1 MTERSVFMNMK
12 EINLL
17 YKETIEKKFEE
28 NLRSSKVSQDYL
40 ESSTAKYKGRTIYSL
55 YMPKL
60 FTDEDVAY
68 LKEKSE
74 TMYRI
79 LVKVMQEYFEK
90 EDYRELFG
98 FDDELKEL
106 ILKRPPYYCLLP
118 ICRLDIFLNEE
129 DRSFKYCEFNADGSS
144 SMNEDRELNIA
155 LKLTQ
160 AYKDLTEEY
169 EFYSFEL
176 FDSWVKTFMDIYNTS
191 PLKVDNPHIA
201 ITDFLEKG
209 CSIEEFTEFKK
220 AFERAG
226 YSAEI
231 CEIRNFTF
239 DGESLISPTG
249 RKVDAI
255 YRRAVTTD
263 IMHNKAQVQP
273 FLNAV
278 KQNKVCLIGDFC
290 TQIIH
295 NKILFYILHMDRTK
309 QFLTAEEAEYID
321 SHIPK
326 TVKLND
332 RYINELNVL
341 STKDR
346 WIIKPEDSY
355 GAKGVYAGI
364 HFTDGQ
370 WASLIDKHKNSDYI
384 IQEFIMPYPSYNIDF
399 KKKHPEFKLYSN
411 LTGMYMYG
419 GKLAGFYSR
428 QSKKEIISTEHD
440 ENDVASTII
449 RKKRV

>member
-1 MTERSVFMNMK
+1 MIERSVFMNMK

-98 FDDELKEL
+98 FDGELKEL

-191 PLKVDNPHIA
+191 PLRLTTPISQSRIFSK
-201 ITDFLEKG
+201 
-209 CSIEEFTEFKK
+209 
-220 AFERAG
+220 RA
-226 YSAEI
+226 
-231 CEIRNFTF
+231 
-239 DGESLISPTG
+239 
-249 RKVDAI
+249 
-255 YRRAVTTD
+255 
-263 IMHNKAQVQP
+263 AQ
-273 FLNAV
+273 
-278 KQNKVCLIGDFC
+278 
-290 TQIIH
+290 
-295 NKILFYILHMDRTK
+295 
-309 QFLTAEEAEYID
+309 
-321 SHIPK
+321 
-326 TVKLND
+326 
-332 RYINELNVL
+332 
-341 STKDR
+341 
-346 WIIKPEDSY
+346 
-355 GAKGVYAGI
+355 
-364 HFTDGQ
+364 
-370 WASLIDKHKNSDYI
+370 
-384 IQEFIMPYPSYNIDF
+384 
-399 KKKHPEFKLYSN
+399 
-411 LTGMYMYG
+411 
-419 GKLAGFYSR
+419 
-428 QSKKEIISTEHD
+428 
-440 ENDVASTII
+440 
-449 RKKRV
+449 